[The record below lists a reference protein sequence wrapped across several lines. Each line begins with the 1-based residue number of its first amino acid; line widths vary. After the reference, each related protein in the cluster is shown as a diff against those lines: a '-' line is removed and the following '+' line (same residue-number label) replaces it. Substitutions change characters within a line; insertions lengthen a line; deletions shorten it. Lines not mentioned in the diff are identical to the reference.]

1 MLVRECL
8 RVVAVVLFA
17 QDCGAFQAREVDEID
32 DMSQLLTAAGFPQ
45 FASPSFLGQLYDTLG
60 YSTVADLA
68 LIYEDALGSSSDDFE
83 ELSIRQEDA
92 LTIQRAAKVQLVAR
106 RIQKLWLDDGAKT
119 APDDRTADNLAKQLY
134 AAGYEEPE
142 SLRWIERKEALQLGL
157 TESEWRSLTR
167 LQPPPPPRER
177 DEL

>member
-1 MLVRECL
+1 MLAPRCL

-17 QDCGAFQAREVDEID
+17 QGCGAFQAREVDGID
-32 DMSQLLTAAGFPQ
+32 DMSELLTAAGFPQ
-45 FASPSFLGQLYDTLG
+45 FATPTFLGQLYDTLG

-68 LIYEDALGSSSDDFE
+68 LIYEDALGSSDDFE
-83 ELSIRQEDA
+83 ELGIRQEDA
-92 LTIQRAAKVQLVAR
+92 LTIQRAAKVQLVAW
-106 RIQKLWLDDGAKT
+106 RIAKLRLEDGTKT
-119 APDDRTADNLAKQLY
+119 VPDDRTADSLATQLY

-157 TESEWRSLTR
+157 TESEWRSLIR
-167 LQPPPPPRER
+167 LPPPPPRER